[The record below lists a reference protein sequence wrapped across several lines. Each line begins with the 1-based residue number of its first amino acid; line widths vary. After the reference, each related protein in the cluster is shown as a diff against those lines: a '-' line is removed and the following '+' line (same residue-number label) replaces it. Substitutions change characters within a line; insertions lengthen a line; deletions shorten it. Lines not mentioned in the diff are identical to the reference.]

1 MREIT
6 SLKALATAAQCSMAR
21 ISSGTYVMVQDG
33 TSSIKFCIV
42 MEEMVNHLHSFSHF
56 YSEMFPVPFSCH
68 QHFCK
73 SIPVS
78 HTSEVIMQFGH
89 RLFLIRRHSHNIYS
103 LINLTECG
111 RNSMCCKVCLIPQE
125 LDCSEVALHAGQTL
139 LLCTFRPHQGYGASE
154 SFILQSLS
162 NCPAS
167 L

>member
-1 MREIT
+1 MRQIT
-6 SLKALATAAQCSMAR
+6 SLKALHTAAQCSTAR
-21 ISSGTYVMVQDG
+21 ISSCTYVIVQDG

-42 MEEMVNHLHSFSHF
+42 MEEMVNHLHSFSHC

-78 HTSEVIMQFGH
+78 DTSEVVVQFGH

-103 LINLTECG
+103 LINLTVWQKLYVLQ
-111 RNSMCCKVCLIPQE
+111 S
-125 LDCSEVALHAGQTL
+125 L
-139 LLCTFRPHQGYGASE
+139 LNTPGTRLFRGCPACRIDLTLCTFRPHQGYGASE
-154 SFILQSLS
+154 SFILRSLL